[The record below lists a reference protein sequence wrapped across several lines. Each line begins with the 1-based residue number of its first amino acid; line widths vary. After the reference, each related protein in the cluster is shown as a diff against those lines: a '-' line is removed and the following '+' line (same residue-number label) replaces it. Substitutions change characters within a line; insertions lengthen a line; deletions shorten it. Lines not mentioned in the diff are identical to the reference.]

1 MTFWNKICGLFAIF
15 LLSALHLSAQTLTG
29 SGIQNP
35 SPSSKQSLKS
45 SSSVVFKPMK
55 EVKKPAFSIIP
66 QNYYSDRMGIIC
78 KKEWA
83 LERST
88 RIPFRI
94 RLGSLQQCNYLE
106 GKK

>member
-1 MTFWNKICGLFAIF
+1 MTAIS
-15 LLSALHLSAQTLTG
+15 LNAQTPYG
-29 SGIQNP
+29 SGFPYFKPIF
-35 SPSSKQSLKS
+35 KQSLKS
-45 SSSVVFKPMK
+45 TSPVAFKPMK
-55 EVKKPAFSIIP
+55 EVKRSEFSIIP

-94 RLGSLQQCNYLE
+94 RLGSVQQCNYLE

>member
-1 MTFWNKICGLFAIF
+1 MTA
-15 LLSALHLSAQTLTG
+15 LSSSAQTLSG
-29 SGIQNP
+29 SAFPYFKHNY
-35 SPSSKQSLKS
+35 KQSLNS
-45 SSSVVFKPMK
+45 RPNVVFKPVK
-55 EVKKPAFSIIP
+55 EVKKPEFSIIP

-94 RLGSLQQCNYLE
+94 RLGSVQQCNYLE